1 MSISASV
8 RKRLR
13 TIAKKNKIRP
23 SSLTKVYRRGLGAS
37 LGSGARKGISSS
49 GWAMARVNSFVKIV
63 KGRKSIKHDPV
74 LARAERK
81 RRKKR

>member
-1 MSISASV
+1 MAISASI

-23 SSLTKVYRRGLGAS
+23 SSLTKVCRGLRAS
-37 LGSGARKGISSS
+37 LGSGVRKGMTPSS
-49 GWAMARVNSFVKIV
+49 WAMARVNSFVKIV
-63 KGRKSIKHDPV
+63 KGRKAIKHDPV

>member
-1 MSISASV
+1 MAISASL
-8 RKRLR
+8 RKRLT

-37 LGSGARKGISSS
+37 LGSGVRKGMTPSS
-49 GWAMARVNSFVKIV
+49 WAMARVNSFVKIV
-63 KGRKSIKHDPV
+63 KGRKRIKHDPV

-81 RRKKR
+81 RRRG